1 MMGATRV
8 ANYDESQLQ
17 DFLQQCRCLT
27 DSELDHALPPETEV
41 PATLHQAMRYAVFG
55 GGKRLRPAVCMAAA
69 GWAGSALET
78 ARPAAAALELLHTY
92 TLVHDDLPCMDD
104 DALRRGR
111 ATTHMVFG
119 EATALLAGDALLTL
133 AFEWLARGGG
143 KASVSSALQVCALA
157 AAAGSRGVVGGQVDD
172 LEGEGRHPDWQV
184 VSSIHAR
191 KTAALFRVAAV
202 LGGLAANAGQA
213 RIDALAVYGH
223 ELGMAFQI
231 ADDLL
236 NRTASEAVLG
246 KPVGSD
252 RDRGKLT
259 AVAALGESGAR
270 ATAHRHAD
278 AAVSAIQPFGQN
290 SANTVLNGLAKLSVE
305 RSH

>member
-1 MMGATRV
+1 MNEVRTVHAVET
-8 ANYDESQLQ
+8 QLQ
-17 DFLQQCRCLT
+17 VFLEPCRQAT
-27 DSELDHALPPETEV
+27 DAELERALPSETES
-41 PATLHQAMRYAVFG
+41 PEELHRAMRYAVFG

-69 GWAGSALET
+69 QWVGASPAV
-78 ARPAAAALELLHTY
+78 AYPAAAALELLHTY

-104 DALRRGR
+104 DAMRRGR
-111 ATTHMVFG
+111 ATTHVVFG

-133 AFEWLARGGG
+133 AFEWLAHGGG
-143 KASVSSALQVCALA
+143 MPTVLAARQVRELA

-172 LEGEGRHPDWQV
+172 LAGEGKPPDWMIV
-184 VSSIHAR
+184 AAIHAR
-191 KTAALFRVAAV
+191 KTAALFRAAAV
-202 LGGLAANAGQA
+202 MGGLAADAPQA
-213 RIDALAVYGH
+213 RLDALSAYGY

-236 NRTASEAVLG
+236 NVTATEVALG

-270 ATAHRHAD
+270 AAARRHAA
-278 AAVSAIQPFGQN
+278 AAVAAIQPFGEG
-290 SANTVLNGLAKLSVE
+290 AATAILTALAKMSVE